1 MSLPITMNA
10 PLPQVQLPSDV
21 LAKVAV
27 QFASAAANV
36 SASISRL
43 TFAGREF
50 RLNENGTE
58 RALDSKLLD
67 VHIVAVN
74 PTHHYQ
80 FYEREYDD
88 TKDMPVG
95 ERGNMMSRLPL
106 ASDEIEWT
114 PTKEWAQRL
123 YKQRVVLML
132 ADDPQHRLWVADFGY
147 KSVRKSGNPAIG
159 LFNLG
164 QLLVQFN
171 EFQKN
176 NPQLLPFLFTVQLSF
191 TRESVPEVQFSLTDQ
206 RADANGIV
214 NKEVRF
220 ARPDAI
226 EAIIAAISDGSA
238 EKLLDVAYD
247 SRTRSGEEQEEQAA
261 PPTTATYATTPQQHA
276 TQLQVKASAPVP
288 PAAQTAAALD
298 ELGAL

>member
-10 PLPQVQLPSDV
+10 PLPQVQLPADV
-21 LAKVAV
+21 LAKIAA
-27 QFASAAANV
+27 QFATAAANV
-36 SASISRL
+36 SASIPRL

-80 FYEREYDD
+80 FFEREYDE

-106 ASDEIEWT
+106 PSDEIEWT

-171 EFQKN
+171 EFQKT
-176 NPQLLPFLFTVQLSF
+176 NPKLLPFLFTVQLSF

-206 RADANGIV
+206 RADANGVIS
-214 NKEVRF
+214 KDVRF
-220 ARPDAI
+220 ARQDAI
-226 EAIIAAISDGSA
+226 EAIMAAISDGSA
-238 EKLLDVAYD
+238 EKMLDVAYD
-247 SRTRSGEEQEEQAA
+247 SRTSNNAEPEGQAA
-261 PPTTATYATTPQQHA
+261 APTTATYAAVTQPA
-276 TQLQVKASAPVP
+276 TQQQAQASAPVQ
-288 PAAQTAAALD
+288 PAAQTAAVLD